1 MSTVIKTEQRRR
13 SPLGQFVKW
22 GFVAFNLLMV
32 LWLVH
37 GIDAV
42 SQVTADSDAARA
54 GKAIGATIGFSLIL
68 GIWVVGDIILGL
80 FVLLTRGEKVLV
92 EKTMGVTSRSGEPPP
107 SGMDADVM
115 IARYLERKQAEEA
128 PRPPPV
134 RPATPTFG
142 RRR

>member
-1 MSTVIKTEQRRR
+1 MTTVIKSEKHQR
-13 SPLGQFVKW
+13 SPLGQLVKW
-22 GFVAFNLLMV
+22 GFIGFNILMV

-80 FVLLTRGEKVLV
+80 FVLMTRGEKVLV
-92 EKTMGVTSRSGEPPP
+92 EQTMCVTSRSGEPPE
-107 SGMDADVM
+107 SRMDADAM
-115 IARYLERKQAEEA
+115 IARYVERKKAEEMPRA
-128 PRPPPV
+128 PRA